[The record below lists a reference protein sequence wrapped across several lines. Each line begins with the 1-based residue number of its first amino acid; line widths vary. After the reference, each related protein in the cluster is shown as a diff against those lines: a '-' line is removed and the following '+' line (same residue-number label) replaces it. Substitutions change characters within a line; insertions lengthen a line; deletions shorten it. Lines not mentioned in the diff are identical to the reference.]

1 MSVRRDYSGF
11 SVGAKMSY
19 MFRCEGLPSSSDGI
33 AIAINFPS
41 GEKHTLQPLPKVLI
55 PVYVFSGFYCSDRHA
70 SPTAMFRL
78 SHRQTTLSRPRVVNN
93 CPDEW

>member
-1 MSVRRDYSGF
+1 
-11 SVGAKMSY
+11 MSY
-19 MFRCEGLPSSSDGI
+19 MFRCDGLLSSSDGI

-55 PVYVFSGFYCSDRHA
+55 PVYVFNGFYGSI
-70 SPTAMFRL
+70 SLSFPTAMLRL
-78 SHRQTTLSRPRVVNN
+78 SHKQTTLSRPRVVNA